1 MNNKSPTTGTIQG
14 RKYDDDM
21 NNVFERNITT
31 IQQFDHRDSH
41 VTMGAHG
48 GGNIINQSPN

>member
-31 IQQFDHRDSH
+31 I
-41 VTMGAHG
+41 
-48 GGNIINQSPN
+48 